1 MFHSR
6 LTVLIPITFIAMS
19 FESIIFI
26 LLLNGNFQICDACN
40 SARKPEVT
48 ADTSNIDE
56 SVNDDESETAYG
68 DIQSG
73 GFNIVDLHL
82 HSKILGLLITI
93 LIFVAV
99 AGCILYICKQH
110 CCKLVCCQP
119 CCKTIDSISNADAR
133 REDRFDPPV
142 RFSDVARLQEELN
155 LRQPMI
161 RQRPNFLSNRLQLLP
176 PQPSYD
182 APVQFTPSE
191 MSEEPI
197 YIQLAS
203 SRPPQPIAVPGR
215 PAGNADPIYATV
227 NRQPISLPPPTASGA
242 AQPAPVLSAPSVKS
256 KAPNP
261 VPRSSA
267 SLTATSTAGQPS
279 TARTPA
285 LAALFN
291 KEKESS
297 L

>member
-1 MFHSR
+1 
-6 LTVLIPITFIAMS
+6 MS

-26 LLLNGNFQICDACN
+26 LLLNGNFRICAACN
-40 SARKPEVT
+40 SARKPVIT
-48 ADTSNIDE
+48 ADTSNLDE
-56 SVNDDESETAYG
+56 SVNDDESETAGG

-82 HSKILGLLITI
+82 HSKVLGLLITV
-93 LIFVAV
+93 LIFVTV
-99 AGCILYICKQH
+99 AGCILYFCKQH
-110 CCKLVCCQP
+110 CCKLVCCKP
-119 CCKTIDSISNADAR
+119 CCETIDSVSFADQR
-133 REDRFDPPV
+133 REDRLDPPV

-155 LRQPMI
+155 LRQPML

-203 SRPPQPIAVPGR
+203 SRPPQPIVVPGR
-215 PAGNADPIYATV
+215 PAANADPIYASV
-227 NRQPISLPPPTASGA
+227 NRQPIPLPQPTASGA
-242 AQPAPVLSAPSVKS
+242 DSSAPFLSAPSVKS
-256 KAPNP
+256 KAPAP
-261 VPRSSA
+261 VPRSTA